1 MKIDTILIDGLW
13 VYHPRFSEEH
23 PTLINVGCDV
33 RRLTVRN
40 AEVITAEDQTAQEMY
55 KNSCFLRVADEGKI
69 GTLSLVNVDIGGIPQ
84 LTRVEDG
91 CVIEKQ

>member
-1 MKIDTILIDGLW
+1 Q
-13 VYHPRFSEEH
+13 